1 MVGGSQGSGRGF
13 PPPRFPKDQLRV
25 GTPSTAWVVTPLGVQ
40 RGGWGLIPGRSAK
53 ISYAVHTCSV
63 AQSCPT
69 PCNPMDCSP
78 PGSSCPWD
86 SPGKNTAV
94 GCHAFLQGIF
104 PTQGCSLCLLRGQA
118 DSLLSE
124 PPGKPL
130 MHHEVRPKT

>member
-40 RGGWGLIPGRSAK
+40 RGGWGLIPGRSTK

-63 AQSCPT
+63 AQSCPI

-118 DSLLSE
+118 VSLLSE